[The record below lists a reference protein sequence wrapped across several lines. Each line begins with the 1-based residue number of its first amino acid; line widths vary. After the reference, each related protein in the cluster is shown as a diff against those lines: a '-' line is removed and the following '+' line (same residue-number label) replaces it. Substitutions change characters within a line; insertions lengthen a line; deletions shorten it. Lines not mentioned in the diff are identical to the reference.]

1 MNWISIR
8 ARMALTTVLASV
20 LACCNPSAAAADS
33 YVVCHPGVTLA
44 AGDVRDVFIGEK
56 NFADAAKL
64 TPVDNFAL
72 QAEFLSRIIKLEA
85 GKYSTVWTKKSFRDG
100 VNPPPL
106 KANDA
111 EVIEFVR
118 RTPGAIGYVSNPA
131 NGVVV
136 VGKF

>member
-1 MNWISIR
+1 MLATI
-8 ARMALTTVLASV
+8 LASLLV
-20 LACCNPSAAAADS
+20 GCSPSAAATDS
-33 YVVCHPGVTLA
+33 YVICHPGVKLA

-56 NFADAAKL
+56 NFADAVKL
-64 TPVDNFAL
+64 TPVDNSAL
-72 QAEFLSRIIKLEA
+72 QAEFFSRVIKLEA

-106 KANDA
+106 KASDA
-111 EVIEFVR
+111 EVVEFVR

-136 VGKF
+136 VGRF